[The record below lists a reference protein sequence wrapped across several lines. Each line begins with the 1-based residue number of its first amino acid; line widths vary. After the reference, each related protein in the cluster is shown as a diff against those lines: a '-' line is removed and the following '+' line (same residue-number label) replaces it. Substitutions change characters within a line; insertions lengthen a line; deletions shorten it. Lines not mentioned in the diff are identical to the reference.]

1 MSIDTV
7 NRDLPLIVTEVVNR
21 TPAPAQAHPNE
32 MPATPL
38 LATLRNALARW
49 WRSYRSEA
57 TVMNARD
64 DMLKDMGLSRAEIE
78 HWISG
83 RPYL

>member
-1 MSIDTV
+1 MNSEALEQTTSRPAEIVIDPP
-7 NRDLPLIVTEVVNR
+7 RHALPVRV
-21 TPAPAQAHPNE
+21 
-32 MPATPL
+32 
-38 LATLRNALARW
+38 LAALGARLAKW

-57 TVMNARD
+57 SVMNARD

-78 HWISG
+78 HWLSG

>member
-1 MSIDTV
+1 MNSDTV

-21 TPAPAQAHPNE
+21 APARSQRPR
-32 MPATPL
+32 L
-38 LATLRNALARW
+38 LTTLGDAIARW
-49 WRSYRSEA
+49 WRGYRSEA
-57 TVMNARD
+57 SLMNARD
-64 DMLKDMGLSRAEIE
+64 DMLKDMGLTRAEIE

>member
-7 NRDLPLIVTEVVNR
+7 NRDLPLIATEVVNR
-21 TPAPAQAHPNE
+21 
-32 MPATPL
+32 MPARAQQQPAL
-38 LATLRNALARW
+38 LSTLRAAIAAW

-57 TVMNARD
+57 SVMNARD

>member
-1 MSIDTV
+1 MNSEALEQSASRPAETV
-7 NRDLPLIVTEVVNR
+7 IAAPRHALPLR
-21 TPAPAQAHPNE
+21 
-32 MPATPL
+32 
-38 LATLRNALARW
+38 ALAALGAGLAKW

-57 TVMNARD
+57 SVMNARD

-78 HWISG
+78 HWLSG

>member
-1 MSIDTV
+1 MNSDTV

-21 TPAPAQAHPNE
+21 APSRSRP
-32 MPATPL
+32 P
-38 LATLRNALARW
+38 RILARLGGAFTRW
-49 WRSYRSEA
+49 WQAYRSEA
-57 TVMNARD
+57 SLMDARE
-64 DMLKDMGLSRAEIE
+64 DMLKDMGLTRAEIE

>member
-1 MSIDTV
+1 MGG
-7 NRDLPLIVTEVVNR
+7 
-21 TPAPAQAHPNE
+21 
-32 MPATPL
+32 M
-38 LATLRNALARW
+38 LARW
-49 WRSYRSEA
+49 WRGYRSEA
-57 TVMNARD
+57 AVLNARD

>member
-1 MSIDTV
+1 MNSDTV

-21 TPAPAQAHPNE
+21 TPVRSRPPRMLTRLGVAIV
-32 MPATPL
+32 
-38 LATLRNALARW
+38 RW

-57 TVMNARD
+57 SLMNARD
-64 DMLKDMGLSRAEIE
+64 DMLNDMGLSRAEIE

>member
-1 MSIDTV
+1 MNSEALEQKTSRPAEIV
-7 NRDLPLIVTEVVNR
+7 VAAPRHALPLR
-21 TPAPAQAHPNE
+21 AFA
-32 MPATPL
+32 
-38 LATLRNALARW
+38 ALGAGLVKW

-57 TVMNARD
+57 SVMNARD

>member
-1 MSIDTV
+1 MNIDTV
-7 NRDLPLIVTEVVNR
+7 NRDLPLIVTEVVDI
-21 TPAPAQAHPNE
+21 TPAQERPAR
-32 MPATPL
+32 M
-38 LATLRNALARW
+38 LAMLGGAVARW
-49 WRSYRSEA
+49 WRRYRREA
-57 TVMNARD
+57 SVMNARD